1 VENPAR
7 VLIVDDEPINI
18 DYVEQELEDLGY
30 EISSARNGREALEQV
45 ARAAPDVILLDILMP
60 ELDGFQVLEQLKANE
75 ELRSIPVIVVSA
87 MSDMESTVRA
97 IELGAEDF
105 LPKPFDPVLLKA
117 RIAASV
123 ERKRLRELEI
133 QYSKQME
140 QELELAW
147 QVQSGFLPEAPLE
160 LDDWEIAAALRQS
173 RQTSGDFYDLIP
185 LENGQYGILV
195 ADVADKGMAAA
206 LYMVLSRTLIRT
218 YSLLHPLNPELVL
231 AAVNRRLLSDISTG
245 HFVTVFYG
253 ILDPVKGLLKYCN
266 AGHNPP
272 FFFKGTGE
280 PEIRSLMKTGMV
292 LGVLEE
298 ETWGQEQIQIDPGDM
313 LVIYSD
319 GVIDARDMNGTPF
332 GIEALVQE
340 LKANLGHPA
349 REVQDELIGKLSEFV
364 GNAQSFDDITL
375 ITITRANGS

>member
-1 VENPAR
+1 MSISAR

-30 EISSARNGREALEQV
+30 ETFSAGNGREALQQV
-45 ARAAPDVILLDILMP
+45 ARISPDVVLLDILMP
-60 ELDGFQVLEQLKANE
+60 EMDGFQVLERLKSDQV
-75 ELRSIPVIVVSA
+75 LRNIPVIVVSA
-87 MSDMESTVRA
+87 LSNMENIVRA
-97 IELGAEDF
+97 IELGAEDY

-123 ERKRLRELEI
+123 EGKRLREREL
-133 QYSKQME
+133 QYSRQME

-147 QVQSGFLPEAPLE
+147 QVQSGFLPDAPL
-160 LDDWEIAAALRQS
+160 DIPDWEIAANLRQS

-185 LENGQYGILV
+185 FEKGQYGILV

-218 YSLLHPLNPELVL
+218 YSIQHPKHPERVL
-231 AAVNRRLLSDISTG
+231 SAANRRLLSDIKTG

-253 ILDPVKGLLKYCN
+253 ILDPSKGLLKYCN

-272 FFFKGTGE
+272 FHVKGVDE
-280 PEIRSLMKTGMV
+280 PEVQTLKKTGMA

-298 ETWGQEQIQIDPGDM
+298 ETWKHEQIRIDPHDM

-319 GVIDARDMNGTPF
+319 GVIDARDLNGVPF
-332 GIEALVQE
+332 GVDALVRE
-340 LKANLGHPA
+340 LKTNHGLPA
-349 REVQDELIGKLSEFV
+349 QEVQDALLGKLSEYV
-364 GNAQSFDDITL
+364 GDAQPFDDITL
-375 ITITRANGS
+375 ITITRTPKS